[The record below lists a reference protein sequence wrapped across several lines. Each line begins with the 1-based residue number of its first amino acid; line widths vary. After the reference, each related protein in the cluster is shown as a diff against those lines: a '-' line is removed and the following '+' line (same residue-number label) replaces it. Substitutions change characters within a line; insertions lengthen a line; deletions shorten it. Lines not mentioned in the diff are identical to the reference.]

1 MPLGGFQFNVTGVNI
16 LSASGGSAA
25 DYQFNVSA
33 GGGTVLG
40 FSLTGATI
48 PAGDQLL
55 TNLVI
60 ENSDFSEMCIEDAV
74 LSDSIGG
81 QIDTSVGDCIN
92 IPSSQVQIIHNSA
105 SPTVDVY
112 VDGGLAIEGFEYR
125 TATGVLPCQ
134 HHSSRYCS
142 CWWR

>member
-1 MPLGGFQFNVTGVNI
+1 M
-16 LSASGGSAA
+16 
-25 DYQFNVSA
+25 
-33 GGGTVLG
+33 
-40 FSLTGATI
+40 TGATI

-60 ENSDFSEMCIEDAV
+60 ENPDFSEMCIEDAV

-105 SPTVDVY
+105 SPTVDAY

-125 TATGVLPCQ
+125 TATGLLSLPASFTVGIAPAGEGVIDEFPFELQ
-134 HHSSRYCS
+134 KMVHMLL
-142 CWWR
+142 